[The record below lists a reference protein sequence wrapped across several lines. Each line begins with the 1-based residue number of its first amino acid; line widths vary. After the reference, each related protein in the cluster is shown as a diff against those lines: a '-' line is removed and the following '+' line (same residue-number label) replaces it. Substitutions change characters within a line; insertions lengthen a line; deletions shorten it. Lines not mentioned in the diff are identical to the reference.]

1 MKKKVNLAK
10 FPRFAT
16 LFINPDKSPEV
27 RRTKGTFRRIAHS
40 DSGRSRGSLQGQ
52 LDILA
57 KIPTPQGSKRRPEAK
72 KNDIAETLN
81 TANVEPTRSQD
92 FKLPNVAYGP
102 DVKIKA
108 TKAGLTFSGLTETCL
123 NVHPCDFVY
132 PGQACISTEQGI
144 QHQINSY

>member
-1 MKKKVNLAK
+1 MTADVQEVVYRGDWISWRKYQPLKA
-10 FPRFAT
+10 PR
-16 LFINPDKSPEV
+16 DE
-27 RRTKGTFRRIAHS
+27 
-40 DSGRSRGSLQGQ
+40 
-52 LDILA
+52 
-57 KIPTPQGSKRRPEAK
+57 PEAK